1 MRETEAEIKI
11 GSFKRRQKRKYI
23 KIGLN
28 CIHIFLPHV
37 RQTSLLSLNPFYKYI
52 KKKLLV
58 WQIFSVLLTQISVLQ
73 LTRHTHFLFSF
84 SFWREKFVDTNKRIA
99 SLFVQNIS
107 FFSFVVFV
115 SNFFIYFAFTFL
127 TSHKLRPADTLCS
140 KNRLT

>member
-107 FFSFVVFV
+107 FFLLLFLSP
-115 SNFFIYFAFTFL
+115 TFL
-127 TSHKLRPADTLCS
+127 FILLLLFWRVINCYRPTLFVP
-140 KNRLT
+140 KIA